1 MGGPGYKFEDE
12 TKNPS
17 HRFDKP
23 GKLAMANA
31 GPNTNGS
38 QFFITVAS
46 TKWLNGKHTIF
57 GEVVE
62 GYDIVVK
69 ISKVRRD
76 HQDRPKKDV
85 VLTSL
90 TIKRTWSAVPVV
102 GSLSD
107 VVSRIG
113 EVAKLGNRVTLT
125 NVQEIQSV
133 LNGKHFR
140 LKAEVTFNVVDE
152 DSLPA
157 LTNISG
163 VSVHELVWI
172 DIRSMQVKQN
182 GGSKI
187 VRVVT
192 SEGTKDVAL
201 GWT

>member
-90 TIKRTWSAVPVV
+90 TIKRT
-102 GSLSD
+102 
-107 VVSRIG
+107 
-113 EVAKLGNRVTLT
+113 KTGNRVTLT

-201 GWT
+201 G